1 MKKIGLYFGS
11 FNPIHV
17 GHLIIADYFSQQNLF
32 DEVWLVVSP
41 HNPLK
46 DPSDL
51 ASVDHRLEMAR
62 IATADHS
69 ALKVC
74 DIETRLPSPSFTVN
88 TMKALQEQYPE
99 VQWSVIIGED
109 SLVHF
114 DKWKDYQWLMETFS
128 FFVFPRVLSDEERDI
143 IKAKNFPVQM
153 VNAPLIE
160 LSSTSIRQKLRSG
173 TSIKY
178 LVTNV
183 VENYLSQHQLYH

>member
-160 LSSTSIRQKLRSG
+160 LSSTSIRHKLRSG

>member
-1 MKKIGLYFGS
+1 
-11 FNPIHV
+11 
-17 GHLIIADYFSQQNLF
+17 
-32 DEVWLVVSP
+32 
-41 HNPLK
+41 
-46 DPSDL
+46 
-51 ASVDHRLEMAR
+51 
-62 IATADHS
+62 
-69 ALKVC
+69 
-74 DIETRLPSPSFTVN
+74 
-88 TMKALQEQYPE
+88 MKALQEQYPE

>member
-1 MKKIGLYFGS
+1 LKKIGLYFGS

-32 DEVWLVVSP
+32 DKVWLVVSP

-160 LSSTSIRQKLRSG
+160 VSSTSIRQKLRSG

>member
-160 LSSTSIRQKLRSG
+160 VSSTSIRQKLRSG

>member
-62 IATADHS
+62 IATADHPS
-69 ALKVC
+69 LKVC
-74 DIETRLPSPSFTVN
+74 DIEIKMPSPSFTVN

-128 FFVFPRVLSDEERDI
+128 FFVFPRVLSDEDRDI
-143 IKAKNFPVQM
+143 IKSKNFPVQM

-160 LSSTSIRQKLRSG
+160 VSSTSIRQKLRSG

-178 LVTNV
+178 LVTKV
-183 VENYLSQHQLYH
+183 VENYLSKHQLYH

>member
-1 MKKIGLYFGS
+1 LKKIGLYFGS

-62 IATADHS
+62 IATADHA

-99 VQWSVIIGED
+99 AQWSVIIGED

-160 LSSTSIRQKLRSG
+160 VSSTSIRQKLRSG

>member
-1 MKKIGLYFGS
+1 MRIGLYFGS

-62 IATADHS
+62 SATADHS

-128 FFVFPRVLSDEERDI
+128 FFVFPRHNSPDKTLQMPMRMHEKVL
-143 IKAKNFPVQM
+143 
-153 VNAPLIE
+153 
-160 LSSTSIRQKLRSG
+160 
-173 TSIKY
+173 
-178 LVTNV
+178 NV
-183 VENYLSQHQLYH
+183 

>member
-1 MKKIGLYFGS
+1 LKKIGLYFGS

-160 LSSTSIRQKLRSG
+160 LSSTSIRHKLRSG

>member
-62 IATADHS
+62 IATADHA

-99 VQWSVIIGED
+99 AQWSVIIGED

-160 LSSTSIRQKLRSG
+160 VSSTSIRQKLRSG

>member
-17 GHLIIADYFSQQNLF
+17 GHLIIADYFAQQNLF

-46 DPSDL
+46 DPKDL
-51 ASVDHRLEMAR
+51 AAVEHRLAMAR
-62 IATADHS
+62 IATADHPI
-69 ALKVC
+69 LKVS
-74 DIETRLPSPSFTVN
+74 DIETTLPSPSFTVN
-88 TMKALQEQYPE
+88 TLKALQEQHPD
-99 VQWSVIIGED
+99 VQWSVLIGED

-114 DKWKDYQWLMETFS
+114 DMWKDYQWLMESFS

-143 IKAKNFPVQM
+143 IKSKNFPVQM

-160 LSSTSIRQKLRSG
+160 VSSTSIRQKLRSG

-178 LVTNV
+178 LVTHV
-183 VENYLSQHQLYH
+183 VENYLSEHQLYH

>member
-1 MKKIGLYFGS
+1 LKKIGLYFGS

-62 IATADHS
+62 IATADHA

-160 LSSTSIRQKLRSG
+160 VSSTSIRQKLRSG
-173 TSIKY
+173 TSIKN

>member
-1 MKKIGLYFGS
+1 LKKIGLYFGS

>member
-1 MKKIGLYFGS
+1 LKKIGLYFGS

-160 LSSTSIRQKLRSG
+160 VSSTSIRQKLRSG

>member
-32 DEVWLVVSP
+32 DKVWLVVSP

-160 LSSTSIRQKLRSG
+160 VSSTSIRQKLRSG

>member
-62 IATADHS
+62 IATADHA

-160 LSSTSIRQKLRSG
+160 VSSTSIRQKLRSG

>member
-88 TMKALQEQYPE
+88 TMRALQEQYPE

-160 LSSTSIRQKLRSG
+160 VSSTSIRQKLRSG
-173 TSIKY
+173 TSIKN

>member
-114 DKWKDYQWLMETFS
+114 DKWKDYQWLMEIFS

-160 LSSTSIRQKLRSG
+160 VSSTSIRQKLRSG

>member
-62 IATADHS
+62 IATADHPS
-69 ALKVC
+69 LKVC
-74 DIETRLPSPSFTVN
+74 DIEINMPSPSFTVN

-128 FFVFPRVLSDEERDI
+128 FFVFPRVLSDEDRDI
-143 IKAKNFPVQM
+143 IKSKTFPVQM

-160 LSSTSIRQKLRSG
+160 VSSTSIRQKLRSG

-178 LVTNV
+178 LVTKV
-183 VENYLSQHQLYH
+183 VENYLSEHQLYH

>member
-62 IATADHS
+62 IATADHA

-160 LSSTSIRQKLRSG
+160 VSSTSIRQKLRSG
-173 TSIKY
+173 TSIKN